1 MYLDKLEFEK
11 GVGLMKKKYILLIS
25 SFITMISIFWVA
37 DTIRDNYKLGQE
49 MYDVTIRLES
59 QCYEYAKS
67 IDFLQ
72 QEFSKEEVREGYIT
86 HSFESSMLVF
96 HSYFGY
102 ENVPILDESRVA
114 WARQFDEIFD
124 LFVNKPSEQYK
135 TIFENRADEMNEF
148 KNQMYSMAE
157 EFGDF
162 RDNYS
167 KLSVW
172 ERYFTSWK
180 KERIKLTDEVGL
192 P

>member
-1 MYLDKLEFEK
+1 MCLDEK
-11 GVGLMKKKYILLIS
+11 EI
-25 SFITMISIFWVA
+25 
-37 DTIRDNYKLGQE
+37 
-49 MYDVTIRLES
+49 YDVTIRLES

-72 QEFSKEEVREGYIT
+72 QEFSKEEVGKGYIT
-86 HSFESSMLVF
+86 LSFESSLRVF

-114 WARQFDEIFD
+114 WARQFDEIYN
-124 LFVNKPSEQYK
+124 LFVNKPSGQYK
-135 TIFENRADEMNEF
+135 AIFENQADELDKF
-148 KNQMYSMAE
+148 KNQMYSMADTFR
-157 EFGDF
+157 EFHE
-162 RDNYS
+162 NYN